1 MKTYRRKNPLVE
13 AVRWDGSDAVRDEIQ
28 LRTGNGPQHH
38 GLDKGD
44 WLVVE
49 SGQYRVFGPREFGQR
64 FESPDSPTTPMQ
76 VLSALNPQ
84 AQFLSSESNPTLG
97 AEEALV
103 GLVWLTGSPYPVG
116 LYDLDLAVAAVQD
129 SNDDWSVDEILDW
142 LEATVPAGDHAPVI
156 ADIFG
161 DSEFDDDTDE

>member
-44 WLVVE
+44 WLVIE

-97 AEEALV
+97 ADEALV
-103 GLVWLTGSPYPVG
+103 GIVWPAWSPHPVG
-116 LYDLDLAVAAVQD
+116 LY
-129 SNDDWSVDEILDW
+129 DDWSVDEILDW